1 MLGDIEIRKADWIKI
16 RVQGPFRFAASC
28 CRSSISGRVGAL
40 LMLCSVEGVHGLHAI
55 EGSAWFLLL
64 TGAFGISVSLLYGWR
79 AWSRMETAFF
89 R

>member
-1 MLGDIEIRKADWIKI
+1 
-16 RVQGPFRFAASC
+16 
-28 CRSSISGRVGAL
+28 
-40 LMLCSVEGVHGLHAI
+40 MLCSVEGVHGLHAI